1 MSATLADRQQQ
12 DFSLGVPQPET
23 LAALSPSVTA
33 ISPQDHLEPVLLA
46 HLRSLGG
53 AVRFR
58 TGLVGLDQHDAGVSV
73 RLRRSTA
80 AAPRS
85 GSRPAT
91 SSVPTVPAA
100 RCAARPASRSASSA
114 PRASTSPCCSTV
126 RSRSGSGATATRL
139 HIVTTPESGVF
150 VPSGTPGRWV
160 YDREWSAERDAQG
173 VPTVEDHQDAIRVAA
188 GMPDLEPEVIGVFR
202 WTFAAAVAER
212 MRAGR
217 VFLVGDAAH
226 RTTPRGA
233 TGMNTGI
240 ADAHNLG
247 WKLGWVVRGWAD
259 EALLDSYEVER
270 HPIGLR
276 NALSSL
282 EASDG
287 SKPEDLAHD
296 FGVVYPV
303 PGGDAQAAQET
314 ALPGA
319 VPGARAPHAWVERD
333 GQRISMLDL
342 YGDRLTLVTGPDG
355 GGWRRAAD
363 ELAGH
368 GFPVVPCSS
377 AGTWPTR
384 PEPRPAPTPWPTAR
398 PCWCGPTATSPGATD
413 APSSLP
419 LPDLAAAVHAALGRV
434 LRAHA
439 ARDLTHRKEHTMTS
453 TTTTH
458 ATRGLTALVTDL
470 DRAVRGAAPGR
481 ATVDAVAGALRPAL
495 GDSQLLRPDQRVG
508 DPAAYRQHLLHV
520 ADDGAFSLVALVWL
534 PGQATPIHDHLAW
547 CVVGVHEGAEH
558 ETRYTARPDGLL
570 VATGSAVA
578 LRRRRGRAA
587 AARRHPPRHQRRH
600 GPRDLAA
607 RLRGRPEPRRLEHP
621 SALRRRPGR
630 VG

>member
-1 MSATLADRQQQ
+1 MGADGAGSAVRRAAGIEERQLGSEGEHLA
-12 DFSLGVPQPET
+12 
-23 LAALSPSVTA
+23 
-33 ISPQDHLEPVLLA
+33 VLF
-46 HLRSLGG
+46 HG
-53 AVRFR
+53 AVEERIR
-58 TGLVGLDQHDAGVSV
+58 GHRYA
-73 RLRRSTA
+73 
-80 AAPRS
+80 
-85 GSRPAT
+85 
-91 SSVPTVPAA
+91 
-100 RCAARPASRSASSA
+100 
-114 PRASTSPCCSTV
+114 
-126 RSRSGSGATATRL
+126 L

-173 VPTVEDHQDAIRVAA
+173 VPTVEDHRAAIRVAA

-247 WKLGWVVRGWAD
+247 WKLGWVARGWAG
-259 EALLDSYEVER
+259 EELLDSYEVER

-303 PGGDAQAAQET
+303 PGGDARAAQE
-314 ALPGA
+314 AVLPGA

-333 GQRISMLDL
+333 GQRLSMLDL

-355 GGWRRAAD
+355 EGWRSAAD

-368 GFPVVPCSS
+368 GLPVVALQLGRDVADPSG
-377 AGTWPTR
+377 AAARAYALADGAAVLVR
-384 PEPRPAPTPWPTAR
+384 PDGHIAWR
-398 PCWCGPTATSPGATD
+398 TD

-434 LRAHA
+434 SAPTRNATS
-439 ARDLTHRKEHTMTS
+439 LT
-453 TTTTH
+453 
-458 ATRGLTALVTDL
+458 
-470 DRAVRGAAPGR
+470 GR
-481 ATVDAVAGALRPAL
+481 N
-495 GDSQLLRPDQRVG
+495 
-508 DPAAYRQHLLHV
+508 
-520 ADDGAFSLVALVWL
+520 
-534 PGQATPIHDHLAW
+534 TP
-547 CVVGVHEGAEH
+547 
-558 ETRYTARPDGLL
+558 
-570 VATGSAVA
+570 
-578 LRRRRGRAA
+578 
-587 AARRHPPRHQRRH
+587 
-600 GPRDLAA
+600 
-607 RLRGRPEPRRLEHP
+607 
-621 SALRRRPGR
+621 
-630 VG
+630 